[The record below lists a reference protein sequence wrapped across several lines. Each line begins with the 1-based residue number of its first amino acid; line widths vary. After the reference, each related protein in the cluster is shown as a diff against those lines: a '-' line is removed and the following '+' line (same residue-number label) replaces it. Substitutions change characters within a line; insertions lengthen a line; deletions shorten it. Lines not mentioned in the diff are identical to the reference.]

1 MPKDYTSTLNLPK
14 TDFPMAANL
23 AQREPDML
31 KKMQNKNLYQQMLAR
46 RAEKPLFLLHDGP
59 PFSNGDIH
67 MGTAMNKMLKDFINK
82 YKSMRGLSRQIYSR
96 LG

>member
-14 TDFPMAANL
+14 TDFPMRANL